1 MAFELIEGSGISQ
14 FRDIIKQLGY
24 NKDVDCELGTVT
36 TAPPALQVQ
45 IDNMKIPLDADDLI
59 VAQHLTRWTEKVAL
73 KGLPTTVL
81 TMKEYTRTT
90 KETETSPP
98 VTEEIYEDELD
109 FSAGDIVISEF
120 EIEHLD
126 ELKVGDRVIVASA
139 NAGQRY
145 FVLDRVGNV
154 GGAT

>member
-14 FRDIIKQLGY
+14 FRDIVKQLGY

-36 TAPPALQVQ
+36 AAPPALQVQ

-73 KGLPTTVL
+73 KGLPTTTL
-81 TMKEYTRTT
+81 IMKEYTRTT
-90 KETETSPP
+90 KKTESSTPSTS
-98 VTEEIYEDELD
+98 EIYEDEFD
-109 FSAGDIVISEF
+109 FSAGDIAINEI

-145 FVLDRVGNV
+145 FVLDRIGSV
-154 GGAT
+154 GGAA

>member
-14 FRDIIKQLGY
+14 FRDIVKQLGY
-24 NKDVDCELGTVT
+24 NKDVDCELGTVIA
-36 TAPPALQVQ
+36 APPALQVQ

-59 VAQHLTRWTEKVAL
+59 VAQHLTRWTEKVAF
-73 KGLPTTVL
+73 KGLPTTTL
-81 TMKEYTRTT
+81 IMKEYTRTT
-90 KETETSPP
+90 KKTESSTPSTS
-98 VTEEIYEDELD
+98 EIYEDEFD
-109 FSAGDIVISEF
+109 FSAGDIVINEI

-154 GGAT
+154 GGAA

>member
-1 MAFELIEGSGISQ
+1 MAFELIEGSEISQ
-14 FRDIIKQLGY
+14 LKNMVKQVGY
-24 NKDVDCELGTVT
+24 NKDVDCELGTVIS
-36 TAPPALQVQ
+36 APPALQVQ

-81 TMKEYTRTT
+81 KLSEYTRTT
-90 KETETSPP
+90 KKTETSPP
-98 VTEEIYEDELD
+98 STEEIYEDEFD
-109 FSAGDIVISEF
+109 FSAGDIVINEF

-154 GGAT
+154 GGAA